1 MGFFNKIKRALGF
14 TPDGEDV
21 DELDIYEMSN
31 HTPYENPFARRTE
44 DKQVET
50 AASDAP
56 RTHPSSPPLPKCHRN
71 SPPHNYQNNHNRQR
85 LPPPT
90 ANS

>member
-31 HTPYENPFARRTE
+31 HTPYETWRRI
-44 DKQVET
+44 
-50 AASDAP
+50 
-56 RTHPSSPPLPKCHRN
+56 L
-71 SPPHNYQNNHNRQR
+71 R
-85 LPPPT
+85 LV
-90 ANS
+90 